1 MPPPVPSDSTRGAA
15 PPDVRAK
22 VSATRVANGKTVDDP
37 AAQMPDRVP
46 DGEPPAPPPSPQAAR
61 AMRAVAATA
70 YFSERIISRS
80 P

>member
-1 MPPPVPSDSTRGAA
+1 MPPPVPRDSTRGAA
-15 PPDVRAK
+15 PPEVRAK

-46 DGEPPAPPPSPQAAR
+46 DGEPPAPPSPQAAR
-61 AMRAVAATA
+61 AIRAVAAAA